1 MPSFRDLQGHLRA
14 TAEELLQ
21 AGRDMAKELG
31 QSPPQITSV
40 KRSRVEQERLYAK
53 YVAGESELPAARPG
67 TSKHELG
74 LAFDLATPSI
84 DPWDDELLPMLGQL
98 WNEAGGTWRPSDPV
112 HFEGPEAEPEEVTGW
127 RKYLPHTPSQAE
139 AAQLEE
145 ARQVGK
151 SRFESLISWIF

>member
-1 MPSFRDLQGHLRA
+1 
-14 TAEELLQ
+14 
-21 AGRDMAKELG
+21 MAKELG
-31 QSPPQITSV
+31 QSPPVITSV

-53 YVAGESELPAARPG
+53 FVSGESELPAARPG

-127 RKYLPHTPSQAE
+127 RKYLPHEPSAAE

-145 ARQVGK
+145 ARQVAKERG
-151 SRFESLISWIF
+151 SRLWDIVSTFL